1 MSEDNLILDRDV
13 SAERARLNLGTNP
26 IDNAGVSEFT
36 LEADLERLSK
46 LMKDDKDY
54 RKERNDIRRRMK
66 QAEED
71 KEKLSERGRVAYEY
85 LRSRKDD
92 WA

>member
-13 SAERARLNLGTNP
+13 PVERATLNLGTNP
-26 IDNAGVSEFT
+26 IDNAGVLVFT

-46 LMKDDKDY
+46 LMKENKDY
-54 RKERNDIRRRMK
+54 RREKNDIRRRMK

-71 KEKLSERGRVAYEY
+71 KDKLSERGKVAYEY
-85 LRSRKDD
+85 LISKKED
-92 WA
+92 WV